1 MGRHQANRAYR
12 RDLDVRDYRNLVDR
26 VREPPPAGVLW
37 LLLAPRRGRKT
48 WTLQGLKASL
58 APTLATYVDLRA
70 PNALSHVPAQDG
82 ACLLLDEPLALL
94 QDEANAAQFVAWCA
108 NHHEAGTRVVLAL
121 TPWELELL
129 FQADRATQ
137 WVDLKS
143 LLSISPLSE
152 TEAKQQAKDD
162 PEALRVLE
170 EIGPDKIG
178 PDEIGPDRRNWRR
191 SPFLLE
197 LLFEIN
203 EKIRLDGRPLPLHEL
218 LRTAIQE
225 CERGSLA
232 YFEHVFERG
241 LSDEQRNVVL
251 AVAGGAGDTRH
262 ATAETLAEAHL
273 LERRDG
279 RTYRLADPVL
289 AWHLAPLRIHHLS
302 DIHVGPKS
310 AESIDAKEA
319 GLLADAVDP
328 GFVRE
333 GYLSYLRKARAEGR
347 SPHLIIISG
356 DIVEWATEAQY
367 AEAKRWMDELPAL
380 LEPHILLER
389 ETPRILLVGGNH
401 DVDWSQTRGG
411 PIQARHKRFADAF
424 TAFPHPHLEDP
435 PERRKAAVVAYPDLG
450 VEVLLL
456 GSAEFGGE
464 IDEDR
469 ERLVLQKEMAKLPK
483 DPGKQDR
490 GKAEDLA
497 TKAARID
504 PGLVHARD
512 LDRLGEHRYRH
523 PIRIAVLHHPIS
535 SLPSTEVTRFAGLL
549 NAGAVKQA
557 LLGAGF
563 SIVLH
568 GHVHAGFLAEERW
581 PGRHGGRTLHIA
593 AAPSL
598 GSREIAENNGFNEI
612 EIRRTRDA
620 AGKQSHDIVI
630 RRFVR
635 EGERSWRP
643 NGYEMGPFRALVDT

>member
-1 MGRHQANRAYR
+1 MGLHQANRAYR
-12 RDLDVRDYRNLVDR
+12 RDLDVRDYRDLVDR
-26 VREPPPAGVLW
+26 VRELPPAGALW

-48 WTLQGLKASL
+48 WTLRGLKESL
-58 APTLATYVDLRA
+58 ASTPATYVDLRD
-70 PNALSHVPAQDG
+70 PDVLSHVPEQG
-82 ACLLLDEPLALL
+82 GCLLLDEPAEQV
-94 QDEANAAQFVAWCA
+94 QDTERATRFVAWCA
-108 NHHEAGTRVVLAL
+108 KHHKAGTRVVLAL

-129 FQADRATQ
+129 LQADRAKQ

-152 TEAKQQAKDD
+152 TEAKQLAQSD
-162 PEALRVLE
+162 PEALRVL
-170 EIGPDKIG
+170 
-178 PDEIGPDRRNWRR
+178 DEIGPDRRDWRR

-203 EKIRLDGRPLPLHEL
+203 EKNRHDGRPLPLHHL
-218 LRTAIQE
+218 LRAAIQE
-225 CERGSLA
+225 CERSGLK

-241 LSDEQRNVVL
+241 LSEEQQQVIVE
-251 AVAGGAGDTRH
+251 VACGSEKIRR

-279 RTYRLADPVL
+279 GTYRLADPVL

-319 GLLADAVDP
+319 GLLADAMDP
-328 GFVRE
+328 GVVRE
-333 GYLSYLRKARAEGR
+333 GYLSHLRKAQAEGR
-347 SPHLIIISG
+347 GPHLIIISG
-356 DIVEWATEAQY
+356 DIVEWATEAEY
-367 AEAKRWMDELPAL
+367 VEAKRWMDELPAL
-380 LEPHILLER
+380 LEPHVLLES
-389 ETPRILLVGGNH
+389 EEPRILIVGGNH

-411 PIQARHKRFADAF
+411 PIQLRHKQFADAF
-424 TAFPHPHLEDP
+424 SAYPHPHLEHP
-435 PERRKAAVVAYPDLG
+435 PERRKPAVVTYPEFG
-450 VEVLLL
+450 VEVVLI
-456 GSAEFGGE
+456 GSAELGGE

-469 ERLVLQKEMAKLPK
+469 ERLALQREMAKLPK

-490 GKAEDLA
+490 AKAEELA

-504 PGLVHARD
+504 PGLVHSRD
-512 LDRLGEHRYRH
+512 LDRLGEYPYRH
-523 PIRIAVLHHPIS
+523 PIRIAVLHHPVS

-568 GHVHAGFLAEERW
+568 GHVHAGFFAEERW
-581 PGRHGGRTLHIA
+581 PGRHGGRTLRIA

-620 AGKQSHDIVI
+620 AGKQSHAIVI

-635 EGERSWRP
+635 EGERSWRLHDHV
-643 NGYEMGPFRALVDT
+643 MGPFCAQLGE